1 MNNLIPVEYQNQRI
15 LTTAQLAENYETTS
29 TVISNNF
36 NNNKERYQEGKHYF
50 ALEGELLKEFLQSSN
65 LGLQNESKIRSFY
78 LWTEKGCL
86 RHAKSLGTDK
96 AWEVFEML
104 EETYFNKQQTFKQMS
119 QAEILAGLAQVTVE
133 IERKANT
140 AIEVANRASKQITN
154 ALDIFTAPIDKD
166 WRQAMNA
173 KMRGICQEYELSYL
187 TFYHDLYEELENL
200 ARVDLKAR
208 LARLRTRLQAQ
219 GATKTACKAITKLEV
234 IERDPKLKPI
244 FEGIV
249 RKYQAKYAVTQEN
262 RVITNVN

>member
-1 MNNLIPVEYQNQRI
+1 MDNLTIVENGLIPIY
-15 LTTAQLAENYETTS
+15 
-29 TVISNNF
+29 
-36 NNNKERYQEGKHYF
+36 K
-50 ALEGELLKEFLQSSN
+50 GESGQVVDARELHEFL
-65 LGLQNESKIRSFY
+65 ESKQEFTNWIKGRVEKYGFIENEDFTIILSKSTGGRPSTEYTLTIDTAKEIAMVENNEQGHIIRKYFIEV
-78 LWTEKGCL
+78 EK
-86 RHAKSLGTDK
+86 RAR
-96 AWEVFEML
+96 
-104 EETYFNKQQTFKQMS
+104 QPKQMS

-140 AIEVANRASKQITN
+140 AIEVANKASRQITN

-166 WRQAMNA
+166 WRQAMNS

-200 ARVDLKAR
+200 ARIDLKAR

-249 RKYQAKYAVTQEN
+249 RKYQAKYAVA
-262 RVITNVN
+262 

>member
-1 MNNLIPVEYQNQRI
+1 MNNLTIVENGLIPIY
-15 LTTAQLAENYETTS
+15 
-29 TVISNNF
+29 
-36 NNNKERYQEGKHYF
+36 
-50 ALEGELLKEFLQSSN
+50 EGEYEKVVDARELHEFL
-65 LGLQNESKIRSFY
+65 ESKQDFTDWIKNRIGKYGFIEGEDFTIILGKSTGGRPSIEYTLTIDTAKEIAMVENNEQGHIIRKYFIEV
-78 LWTEKGCL
+78 EK
-86 RHAKSLGTDK
+86 RAR
-96 AWEVFEML
+96 
-104 EETYFNKQQTFKQMS
+104 QPKQMS
-119 QAEILAGLAQVTVE
+119 QAELTAMIAQNQVE

-140 AIEVANRASKQITN
+140 AIEVANKASKQITN
-154 ALDIFTAPIDKD
+154 ALDVFTAPVDKD
-166 WRQAMNA
+166 WRQSMNA

-249 RKYQAKYAVTQEN
+249 RKYQAKYAV
-262 RVITNVN
+262 IT

>member
-15 LTTAQLAENYETTS
+15 LTTAQLAESYEVDS
-29 TVISNNF
+29 QLIVNNF
-36 NNNKERYQEGKHYF
+36 NRNRDRYEEGKHF
-50 ALEGELLKEFLQSSN
+50 FSLEGEAKRLFIDQHQID
-65 LGLQNESKIRSFY
+65 LGLKNSKTLY
-78 LWTEKGCL
+78 LWPEKGCL
-86 RHAKSLGTDK
+86 HHAKSLGTDK

-119 QAEILAGLAQVTVE
+119 QAELTAMIAQNQVE

-140 AIEVANRASKQITN
+140 AIEVANKASQQITN

-166 WRQAMNA
+166 WRQAMNS

-249 RKYQAKYAVTQEN
+249 RKHQVKYAVA
-262 RVITNVN
+262 

>member
-1 MNNLIPVEYQNQRI
+1 MSNLIPVEYQNQRI
-15 LTTAQLAENYETTS
+15 LTTAQLAESYETNGE
-29 TVISNNF
+29 VISNNF
-36 NNNKERYQEGKHYF
+36 NRNKDRYQEGKHYF
-50 ALEGELLKEFLQSSN
+50 VLEGEQLKEFKANHQIDEN
-65 LGLQNESKIRSFY
+65 LKFAPKLY

-86 RHAKSLGTDK
+86 HHAKSLGTDR

-119 QAEILAGLAQVTVE
+119 QAELTAMIAQNQVE

-140 AIEVANRASKQITN
+140 ALEVANKASKQITN
-154 ALDIFTAPIDKD
+154 ALDIFATPIDKD
-166 WRQAMNA
+166 WRQSMNA

-187 TFYHDLYEELENL
+187 TFYHDLYEELEDL
-200 ARVDLKAR
+200 ARVNLQAR
-208 LARLRTRLQAQ
+208 LTRLRSRLQGQ

-249 RKYQAKYAVTQEN
+249 RKYQAKYAVA
-262 RVITNVN
+262 